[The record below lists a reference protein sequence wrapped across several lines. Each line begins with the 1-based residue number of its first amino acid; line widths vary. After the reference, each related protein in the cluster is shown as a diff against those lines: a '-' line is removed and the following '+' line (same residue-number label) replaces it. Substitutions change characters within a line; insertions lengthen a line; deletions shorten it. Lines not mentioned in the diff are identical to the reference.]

1 MPWHHAGARRERNAK
16 CLTTPPV
23 APTKAMLMRSQRLT
37 LCVLLFGLSLA
48 SHAGAAPTITGAW
61 TLDEK
66 GSADPDKLFKG
77 KLRRDA
83 YPVPHM
89 QSGGE
94 RSTPYDLN
102 QLAYWETVRDG
113 KEAHPSRSLRRLG
126 IAYPMVKAVR
136 LDIAEEVDGY
146 RLTYDTD
153 LPRSVRP
160 NANGK
165 VFSAKGDELVQDTF
179 GFTLTYWDNDTLVVE
194 ADAPEGGKVI
204 ERLTVR
210 ENPHQLEY
218 VVRVELRMLPQ
229 PVEVKRLFNPAGTH

>member
-1 MPWHHAGARRERNAK
+1 MP
-16 CLTTPPV
+16 
-23 APTKAMLMRSQRLT
+23 SQRLT

-48 SHAGAAPTITGAW
+48 SQAGAAPAITGAW

-83 YPVPHM
+83 YPVPRM
-89 QSGGE
+89 KSGGE

-102 QLAYWETVRDG
+102 QLAYWESVRDG
-113 KEAHPSRSLRRLG
+113 KDAHSSKNLRRLG
-126 IAYPMVKAVR
+126 IAYPMVKAQR
-136 LDIAEEVDGY
+136 LDIADEDGGY
-146 RLTYDTD
+146 RVTYDID

-160 NANGK
+160 NPNGK

-179 GFTLTYWDNDTLVVE
+179 GFTLTYWDNDTLVIE

-204 ERLTVR
+204 ERLTIR

-218 VVRVELRMLPQ
+218 MVRVELRLLLQ
-229 PVEVKRLFNPAGTH
+229 PVEVKRLFNAAGTH